1 MNCQEALNLLYEII
15 DKEASDIDAAQV
27 REHLGNCR
35 HCFEVYRLE
44 SAVNDLLT
52 EKVKAAASPRSL
64 DGVEAIRGK
73 LLAQLDQIDTE
84 TRREPAPTN
93 RKPFGNIAMTLGIA
107 ASLIVILGAAFVGR
121 DLIRHREVFMPLEQ
135 AHWRVENNVEIP
147 SDHSLTA
154 ERIRALADS
163 IHLSLAQQVGEFT
176 LVSGHVEEL
185 LGVRMGHFVY
195 ENEKQMISVFAAPA
209 AQFNI
214 PDDVRDNVVSSDGV
228 QYFSHN
234 CRGCRL
240 LFVRDGEWV
249 LVAATTDKNL
259 DMTTFLR
266 HHRVA

>member
-35 HCFEVYRLE
+35 HCFEVYRIE

-52 EKVKAAASPRSL
+52 EKVKAASSPRSL

-73 LLAQLDQIDTE
+73 LLAQLDQIDIE
-84 TRREPAPTN
+84 TRRDPAPNN

-135 AHWRVENNVEIP
+135 AHWRVETKAETPADSSVTA
-147 SDHSLTA
+147 DHV
-154 ERIRALADS
+154 RALADS
-163 IHLSLAQQVGEFT
+163 IHLPLSQQVGDFA
-176 LVSGHVEEL
+176 LVNGHVEEL
-185 LGVRMGHFVY
+185 LGVRMGHFIY
-195 ENEKQMISVFAAPA
+195 ENGKQMVSVFAAPA

-214 PDDVRDNVVSSDGV
+214 PNEVRDNVVTSDGV

-240 LFVRDGEWV
+240 LYVRDGEWV
-249 LVAATTDKNL
+249 LVGATTDRNL